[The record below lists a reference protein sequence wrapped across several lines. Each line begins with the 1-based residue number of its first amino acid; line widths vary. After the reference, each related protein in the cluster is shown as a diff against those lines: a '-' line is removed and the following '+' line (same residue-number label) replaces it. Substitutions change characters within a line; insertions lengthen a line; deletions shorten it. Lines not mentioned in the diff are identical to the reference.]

1 MGDCVFFFSDFQLFY
16 NEHMFIT
23 KEKRT
28 IFKKHN
34 TIRLQGGSLPYG
46 RERDQEASRVPA
58 IGVHPQRDGH
68 GYLLHSAGSPVR
80 QEPPFIQIRVP
91 VPGTENGIK
100 EALSK

>member
-1 MGDCVFFFSDFQLFY
+1 MGDCVFFFLDFQLFY
-16 NEHMFIT
+16 NEHIMFIT

-28 IFKKHN
+28 IFKKQYN
-34 TIRLQGGSLPYG
+34 QITRGSLPYG

-58 IGVHPQRDGH
+58 IGVHAQRDGH

-91 VPGTENGIK
+91 GPGTENGI
-100 EALSK
+100 